1 MRWSSKLP
9 IEFVLVILGKT
20 LNCLLLLNPKLK
32 LYTYM
37 QSKLFKG
44 FMSFTL
50 IANALMIPLSIFLFP
65 LIEPARSKLIT
76 ATLYIN
82 VKINEILNK

>member
-50 IANALMIPLSIFLFP
+50 IANALMIPLSIAANSFTWSQ
-65 LIEPARSKLIT
+65 A
-76 ATLYIN
+76 
-82 VKINEILNK
+82 ILNVSVCLIMTTSLLTD